1 MKAKINNILMEL
13 GDLERQVRF
22 LQVQAGD
29 KHDRLLVIDNIR
41 QIQESVTE
49 IKFEIERKEKDYAKP
64 HAN

>member
-1 MKAKINNILMEL
+1 MEL

-22 LQVQAGD
+22 LQVGD

-49 IKFEIERKEKDYAKP
+49 IKFEIERKEKDYAEP

>member
-1 MKAKINNILMEL
+1 MEL

-22 LQVQAGD
+22 LQVRAGD
-29 KHDRLLVIDNIR
+29 KHDRRLVIDNIR

>member
-1 MKAKINNILMEL
+1 MEL

-49 IKFEIERKEKDYAKP
+49 IKFEIERKEKDYAEP

>member
-1 MKAKINNILMEL
+1 MEL